1 MATKTIFISGLIAS
15 SLMLGMFVGSSNA
28 SAEGI
33 KVPTKN
39 SLVEALLPSRTGPVV
54 RGMDKQATRGIKI
67 LNELP
72 KKLDLPAVNLTVNFE
87 FDSARLTTE
96 GMTVLRSL
104 GQALSDDRLAGMRFQ
119 IAGHTDAKGNDDY
132 NKELSEKRAK
142 VVAEHLRNFYGIPKS
157 NLVPVGYGED
167 KLLDET
173 DPQSDKNRRVE
184 IINLAPLS

>member
-1 MATKTIFISGLIAS
+1 MAAKTIFISGLIAS
-15 SLMLGMFVGSSNA
+15 SLVLGMVVGSSNA
-28 SAEGI
+28 SAGGI
-33 KVPTKN
+33 KVPTKD

-104 GQALSDDRLAGMRFQ
+104 GRALSDDRLAGMRFQ
-119 IAGHTDAKGNDDY
+119 VAGHTDAKGDDDY

-142 VVAEHLRNFYGIPKS
+142 VVAEHLRNFYGIPS
-157 NLVPVGYGED
+157 ANLVPVGYGED
-167 KLLDET
+167 KLLDGG
-173 DPQSDKNRRVE
+173 DPQSEKNRRVE